1 MDLILF
7 EAAKAARK
15 NAYVPYS
22 HFAVGAA
29 VRAKDGRVFTGC
41 NIENASYGLTV
52 CAERNAIFAAVK
64 EGVRDFETLLVTAD
78 TEGPVSP
85 CGACRQVMAEY
96 QKVSGGKMSVLFY
109 GKDKI
114 LKFSQVDDILPFI
127 FTNLD

>member
-1 MDLILF
+1 MDRILF

-29 VRAKDGRVFTGC
+29 VRTKDGRIFTGC

-64 EGVRDFETLLVTAD
+64 EGVRDFETAD
-78 TEGPVSP
+78 TEEPVSP
-85 CGACRQVMAEY
+85 CGACRQVMAE
-96 QKVSGGKMSVLFY
+96 FR
-109 GKDKI
+109 
-114 LKFSQVDDILPFI
+114 I
-127 FTNLD
+127 FHIELTNLKGLSKCLTLEELLPYGFTLKEKE

>member
-41 NIENASYGLTV
+41 NIENA
-52 CAERNAIFAAVK
+52 IFAAVK

-85 CGACRQVMAEY
+85 CGACRQVMAEFGI
-96 QKVSGGKMSVLFY
+96 SHIEL
-109 GKDKI
+109 
-114 LKFSQVDDILPFI
+114 
-127 FTNLD
+127 TNLKGLSQCVSLEELLPYGFTLKEKE

>member
-78 TEGPVSP
+78 TCLLYTSP
-85 CGACRQVMAEY
+85 SPRDA
-96 QKVSGGKMSVLFY
+96 
-109 GKDKI
+109 
-114 LKFSQVDDILPFI
+114 
-127 FTNLD
+127 